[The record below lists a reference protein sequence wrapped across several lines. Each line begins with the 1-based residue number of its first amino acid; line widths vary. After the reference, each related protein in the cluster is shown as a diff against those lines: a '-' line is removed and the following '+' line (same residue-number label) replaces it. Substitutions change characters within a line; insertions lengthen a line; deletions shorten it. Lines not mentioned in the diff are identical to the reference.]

1 MYSGVLYDE
10 IDIFAILVLFI
21 IMDRSKHSFLTT
33 DQRLFNAELK
43 AVMLALFF
51 DALTWTFNEQTF
63 PGARTLNVIANYFY
77 WFSTLFPCYI
87 GLLYCTYVAVGRL
100 EKSWSILFSI
110 PVFAAGAILV
120 CNVWNDGV
128 FYVTDT
134 NEYTRGELFLA
145 VGSLPIFHMGLAV
158 LITLWKYAH
167 AQEAERHKYIMLM
180 LFMLFPLLSMLMQ
193 ICIYGILTIW
203 TGLTLSVLMCY
214 VYIQQGNLST
224 DPLTGLN
231 NRRRF
236 DAYSMRVWRNLKGS
250 SMLYIIMLDIDR
262 FKLINDTYGHAEGD
276 CALIRAAD
284 TLKRSIGGK
293 KGFLARIG
301 GDEFA
306 IILENEDEEAVR
318 ALVARIHS
326 LMEQEN
332 EAAGRTYKL
341 HFSIGF
347 AGVSGED
354 KSDFNGL
361 FAKADADMYEQKRA
375 TRISVTE

>member
-21 IMDRSKHSFLTT
+21 IMDRSEHSLLTM

-43 AVMLALFF
+43 AVMLVLFF
-51 DALTWTFNEQTF
+51 DALTWAANEQTF
-63 PGARTLNVIANYFY
+63 SGARTLNVAVNYFY
-77 WFSTLFPCYI
+77 WFSSLFPCYI

-100 EKSWSILFSI
+100 EKSWCILFAI
-110 PVFAAGAILV
+110 PVFAAGAFLV
-120 CNVWNDGV
+120 CNIWNGWI
-128 FYVTDT
+128 FYVTDK
-134 NEYTRGELFLA
+134 NEYTRGEHFLA
-145 VGSLPIFHMGLAV
+145 VGGLPFIHMCLAV

-167 AQEAERHKYIMLM
+167 SRVTERHKYIMLM
-180 LFMLFPLLSMLMQ
+180 LFMLFPLLSMLVQ
-193 ICIYGILTIW
+193 ICIYGIVTIW
-203 TGLTLSVLMCY
+203 IGLTLSVLMCY

-236 DAYSMRVWRNLKGS
+236 DAYSMWAWKSLKGAS
-250 SMLYIIMLDIDR
+250 TLYIVMLDIDR
-262 FKLINDTYGHAEGD
+262 FKSINDTYGHAEGD

-284 TLKRSIGGK
+284 TLKRSLGGK

-306 IILENEDEEAVR
+306 IILENEDEAAVR
-318 ALVARIHS
+318 AFIARIHS

-332 EAAGRTYKL
+332 KDAGKSYALR
-341 HFSIGF
+341 FSIGF
-347 AGVSGED
+347 AGISGKD
-354 KSDFNGL
+354 KGDFDRL
-361 FAKADADMYEQKRA
+361 FSRADANMYEQKKAARN
-375 TRISVTE
+375 SVAE